1 MPRNQR
7 PGGLFGEFDYGWEG
21 TTLNERIQAQ
31 NIWDLLEAQEKAN
44 QIEQE
49 KLNLMKEQAYENSLS
64 QKEELQDQDKQD
76 QEDYRRRLCEDL
88 GISYIDF
95 KEFLSIYNIDKEEI
109 KRQIILES
117 IKEGQKVIDELKENL
132 ENLEPNTKKL
142 KRKVERIKSENT
154 KLSKSIISRSLNK
167 AKIKDNEETITA
179 IEAQIKKV
187 EDEFKN
193 SKDNIKA
200 EIEDKI
206 KNYTTNINELQD
218 YLNKP
223 NDMKTVKQDFE
234 EFRKN
239 HYNKDVE
246 LLFKR
251 FGIELP
257 KLEVSQDRGTIEEYN
272 EYFKTKILEN

>member
-7 PGGLFGEFDYGWEG
+7 PTGLFGEFDYGWEG

-31 NIWDLLEAQEKAN
+31 NIWDLLDAQEKAN

-49 KLNLMKEQAYENSLS
+49 KLNLMKEQVYENSLS
-64 QKEELQDQDKQD
+64 QKEEIQDQDKQD

-167 AKIKDNEETITA
+167 AKIKDNEETIAA

-206 KNYTTNINELQD
+206 KKYTTNINELQD

-223 NDMKTVKQDFE
+223 NDIKTLKQDFE

-239 HYNKDVE
+239 HYNKDIE

-251 FGIELP
+251 LDIELP
-257 KLEVSQDRGTIEEYN
+257 NLEVSQDKGTIEEYK

>member
-7 PGGLFGEFDYGWEG
+7 PAGLFGEFDYSWEG

-31 NIWDLLEAQEKAN
+31 NIWDLLDAQEKAN

-117 IKEGQKVIDELKENL
+117 IKKGQKVIDELKENL

-154 KLSKSIISRSLNK
+154 KLSKSIISRSLNR
-167 AKIKDNEETITA
+167 AKIKDNEETIAA

-206 KNYTTNINELQD
+206 KKYAININELQD

-223 NDMKTVKQDFE
+223 NDMKTLKQDFE

-239 HYNKDVE
+239 HYNKDIE

-251 FGIELP
+251 LGIELP
-257 KLEVSQDRGTIEEYN
+257 KLEVSQDKGTIEEYK

>member
-31 NIWDLLEAQEKAN
+31 NIWDLLDAQEKAN

-49 KLNLMKEQAYENSLS
+49 KLNLMKEQAYENSLN
-64 QKEELQDQDKQD
+64 QKEELQDQVKQD

-187 EDEFKN
+187 KDEFKN

-239 HYNKDVE
+239 HYNKDIE

-251 FGIELP
+251 LNIELP
-257 KLEVSQDRGTIEEYN
+257 KLEVSQDKGTIEEYK

>member
-31 NIWDLLEAQEKAN
+31 NIWDLLDAQEKAN

-64 QKEELQDQDKQD
+64 QKEELQDQVKQD

-132 ENLEPNTKKL
+132 ENIEPNTKKL

-206 KNYTTNINELQD
+206 KNIAQ
-218 YLNKP
+218 
-223 NDMKTVKQDFE
+223 
-234 EFRKN
+234 
-239 HYNKDVE
+239 
-246 LLFKR
+246 
-251 FGIELP
+251 
-257 KLEVSQDRGTIEEYN
+257 EVFSGD
-272 EYFKTKILEN
+272 

>member
-1 MPRNQR
+1 MSRNQR
-7 PGGLFGEFDYGWEG
+7 PNGLFGEFDYGWEG

-31 NIWDLLEAQEKAN
+31 NIWDLLDAQEKAN

-64 QKEELQDQDKQD
+64 QEEELQDQVKQD

-117 IKEGQKVIDELKENL
+117 IKEGQKVINELKENL

-167 AKIKDNEETITA
+167 AKIKDNEEIIAA
-179 IEAQIKKV
+179 IEAQIEKV

-206 KNYTTNINELQD
+206 KKYTTNINELQD

-234 EFRKN
+234 EFCKN
-239 HYNKDVE
+239 HYNKDIE

-251 FGIELP
+251 LGIELP
-257 KLEVSQDRGTIEEYN
+257 KLEVSQDKGTIEEYK

>member
-31 NIWDLLEAQEKAN
+31 NIWDLLDAQEKAN

-64 QKEELQDQDKQD
+64 QKEELQDQVKQD

-251 FGIELP
+251 FDIELP

>member
-31 NIWDLLEAQEKAN
+31 NIWDLLDAQEKAN

-64 QKEELQDQDKQD
+64 QKEELQDQVKQD

-239 HYNKDVE
+239 HYNKDIE

-251 FGIELP
+251 LDIELP

>member
-64 QKEELQDQDKQD
+64 QEEELQD

-117 IKEGQKVIDELKENL
+117 IKEGQKVIDQLKENL

-154 KLSKSIISRSLNK
+154 KLSKSIISRSFNR
-167 AKIKDNEETITA
+167 AKIKDNEETIAA

-206 KNYTTNINELQD
+206 KKYTININELQD

-223 NDMKTVKQDFE
+223 NDMKTLKQDFE

-239 HYNKDVE
+239 HYNKDIE

-251 FGIELP
+251 LGIELP
-257 KLEVSQDRGTIEEYN
+257 KLEVSQDRGTIEEYK

>member
-1 MPRNQR
+1 MSRNQR
-7 PGGLFGEFDYGWEG
+7 PTGLFGEFDYGWEG

-31 NIWDLLEAQEKAN
+31 NIWDLLDAQEKAN

-49 KLNLMKEQAYENSLS
+49 KLNLMKEQAHENSLS

-117 IKEGQKVIDELKENL
+117 IEEGQKVIDELKENL
-132 ENLEPNTKKL
+132 ENLKPNTKKL
-142 KRKVERIKSENT
+142 KRKVEQIKSENI
-154 KLSKSIISRSLNK
+154 KLSKSIISRSLNR

-179 IEAQIKKV
+179 IEAQIKTV
-187 EDEFKN
+187 EGEFET
-193 SKDNIKA
+193 SKDTIKE
-200 EIEDKI
+200 EINNKI
-206 KNYTTNINELQD
+206 EKYTASIKELQN
-218 YLNKP
+218 YLDNFSKEKS
-223 NDMKTVKQDFE
+223 MKQDFE

-239 HYNKDVE
+239 HYNKDIE

-251 FGIELP
+251 LNVELP
-257 KLEVSQDRGTIEEYN
+257 KLEVSQDKGTIEEYK